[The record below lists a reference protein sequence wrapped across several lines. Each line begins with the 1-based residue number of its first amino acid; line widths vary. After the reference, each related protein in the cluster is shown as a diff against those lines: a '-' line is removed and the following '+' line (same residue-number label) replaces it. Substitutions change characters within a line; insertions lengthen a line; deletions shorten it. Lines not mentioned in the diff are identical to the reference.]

1 MSNTNTSEAIDM
13 GVAKENISH
22 GQIISTSMYKEVSL
36 VFFEKENSIGVA
48 YVNEKNE
55 WVRNEPLFAF
65 EDDLAVS
72 DIIVHLEVDE
82 TTIIPILLGIVRD
95 DSIGKVEIKNLN
107 DDSMDE
113 VWVRSNTDSLFF
125 HYSLPNKNI
134 IYKLQT
140 TER

>member
-1 MSNTNTSEAIDM
+1 M
-13 GVAKENISH
+13 
-22 GQIISTSMYKEVSL
+22 
-36 VFFEKENSIGVA
+36 
-48 YVNEKNE
+48 
-55 WVRNEPLFAF
+55 
-65 EDDLAVS
+65 
-72 DIIVHLEVDE
+72 
-82 TTIIPILLGIVRD
+82 IPILLGIVRD

-125 HYSLPNKNI
+125 HYILPNKNI